1 MFTVDIDT
9 GGTMTDAL
17 VSDGKEIRAFKV
29 DTTPHDYTVSFRECL
44 AEAAKQF
51 GYDSVQAF
59 LDEVTLIR
67 WSTTITS
74 NVLGERRGS
83 KVGLLVTSGHE
94 HDLYG
99 AGKSPVIDE
108 LVAEHNVV
116 GLPADASPQDVLN
129 AVKRLFEEGVRR
141 ICVSLR
147 GTFPDNRAEI
157 EVKNIIERQYPDHYL
172 GAVPVL
178 LGSDMA
184 PVVHDTTRAHYSLI
198 NAYVH
203 SRLATSLF
211 KAEDILKYE
220 ERWDG
225 PLLIGHTNGG
235 VARIGKTKAVDT
247 LESGPV
253 FGTFG
258 GAYFARVYGLA
269 NVVCFDVG
277 GTTTKASIVKDAK
290 PVFQRGGDLAGIPV
304 QTSFAM
310 LRSAVLG
317 GGSIARLGDDG
328 KVSLGPESMGASP
341 GPACYGLGGDA
352 ATLTDALL
360 VLGLLD
366 PAAFLGGRRHLSIER
381 AAQAIQKKLANPL
394 GVSVERAAQLVRDE
408 AIDIMADL
416 VGSILAEAR
425 LKPEAVSL
433 FAYGG
438 NGPLF
443 GALVSE
449 RLGIPDVV
457 VFGLSPV
464 FSAFGSAISNVVHVY
479 ERGIGADIAD
489 PGGAGRVG
497 ESLGA
502 LYGLAARDLSG
513 EGFSIDRA
521 QIEIEAD
528 ISNGTKE
535 PSTVRLTGTPKP
547 DGSSVHAL
555 LQEYRRQA
563 PKAAAQGRAVV
574 QSVRLKTTYSVGEFK
589 LPRQEKTADAKATA
603 AGSRP
608 ILVNSKSV
616 PARIYRWQDL
626 VAGSSV
632 TGPAIV
638 AAETL
643 TCLVPPNW
651 QMAQDEYGNGR
662 LSRWQRN

>member
-44 AEAAKQF
+44 TEAAKQLGF
-51 GYDSVQAF
+51 DTIQSF
-59 LDEVTLIR
+59 LDQVSLIR

-74 NVLGERRGS
+74 NVLGERRGA
-83 KVGLLVTSGHE
+83 KVGLLVTKGHE
-94 HDLYG
+94 QDLYG
-99 AGKSPVIDE
+99 IGKSPVIDE
-108 LVAEHNVV
+108 LVAEQNVV
-116 GLPADASPQDVLN
+116 GLPKGASSQDVLD
-129 AVKRLFEEGVRR
+129 AVKRLFEDGVRR
-141 ICVSLR
+141 ICVSLQ
-147 GTFPDNRAEI
+147 GTFPDNHAEI
-157 EVKNIIERQYPDHYL
+157 AVKNIIEQQYPDHYL

-203 SRLATSLF
+203 SQLATSLF

-258 GAYFARVYGLA
+258 GAYFAREYGLK

-277 GTTTKASIVKDAK
+277 GTTTKASIVKDGK
-290 PVFQRGGDLAGIPV
+290 PLYQRGGDLLGIPV

-317 GGSIARLGDDG
+317 GGSIARLDKKG

-341 GPACYGLGGDA
+341 GPACYGLGGDE

-366 PAAFLGGRRHLSIER
+366 PASFLGGRRHLNIER
-381 AAQAIQKKLANPL
+381 AAIVIQKKLAQPL
-394 GVSVERAAQLVRDE
+394 GIAVERAAGLVRDE

-416 VGSILAEAR
+416 VSSILAEAG
-425 LKPEAVSL
+425 LDPAAVSL

-443 GALVSE
+443 GAFVAE
-449 RLGIPDVV
+449 RLGIPDVA

-464 FSAFGSAISNVVHVY
+464 FSAFGSAISDVVHVY
-479 ERGIGADIAD
+479 VRGVGADLAD
-489 PGGAGRVG
+489 PGGARRVG
-497 ESLGA
+497 ECVGSL
-502 LYGLAARDLSG
+502 YDLAARDLIG
-513 EGFSIDRA
+513 EGFAIDQAR
-521 QIEIEAD
+521 IEIEAD
-528 ISNGTKE
+528 VSGGGDETTPVHLADASNAIDSVPGKLLDAY
-535 PSTVRLTGTPKP
+535 RL
-547 DGSSVHAL
+547 
-555 LQEYRRQA
+555 QA
-563 PKAAAQGRAVV
+563 PKGARQGRALV
-574 QSVRLKTTYSVGEFK
+574 QSLRLRSVFSMGEFK
-589 LPRQEKTADAKATA
+589 LARRAKNGSEKASPSGSRQILLNGETKTVSLYRWLDLA
-603 AGSRP
+603 AGSS
-608 ILVNSKSV
+608 LS
-616 PARIYRWQDL
+616 
-626 VAGSSV
+626 
-632 TGPAIV
+632 GPAVV
-638 AAETL
+638 AADTL

-651 QMAQDEYGNGR
+651 QLAQDEFGNGR
-662 LSRWQRN
+662 LSRTQRI